1 MALSVE
7 NDRLVTLSVRMAD
20 MSGKILEETGP
31 EGLTYLH
38 GHGDILSKLEKALEG
53 RFEGEGFFIKLEPE
67 DAFGEYDSEAIR
79 IVPASQLG
87 EEELIVPGL
96 SFEGIPGEVSDG
108 RLWRVTDVAEGMAVL
123 EANHPLAG
131 MALQFEI
138 RVTKVSEVDDPE
150 ALEEEGEVVPSFL
163 SIADQLVSEDM
174 DDEEDAVYDAQIEEG
189 HSHEPSAMDRMA
201 KSPRIIR

>member
-1 MALSVE
+1 MSLSVE

-38 GHGDILSKLEKALEG
+38 GHGDILPKLEAALTG

-67 DAFGEYDSEAIR
+67 EAFGEYDDEAIR
-79 IVPASQLG
+79 MLPLTQLG
-87 EEELIVPGL
+87 EPELIVPGL
-96 SFEGIPGEVSDG
+96 TFEGIPGETPDG

-131 MALQFEI
+131 IALQFEI
-138 RVTKVSEVDDPE
+138 RVLKVEEVDDAE
-150 ALEEEGEVVPSFL
+150 ALAQDGAVVPSFL
-163 SIADQLVSEDM
+163 SFADKLVDEDFEDE
-174 DDEEDAVYDAQIEEG
+174 DDYEAAL
-189 HSHEPSAMDRMA
+189 HEHQHALDDTPMGRMA
-201 KSPRIIR
+201 GKPPRIIR